1 MFCILGYMSSGSIMS
16 DGIYGG
22 SDSNSQTGILVCR
35 GWGGEMA
42 QLVKCLLFKHENLDL
57 IPNTNIKCLECL

>member
-1 MFCILGYMSSGSIMS
+1 MS

-22 SDSNSQTGILVCR
+22 SDSNSQTGILICR
-35 GWGGEMA
+35 GWGGEMT

>member
-1 MFCILGYMSSGSIMS
+1 MS

-22 SDSNSQTGILVCR
+22 SDRNSQTGILICR
-35 GWGGEMA
+35 GWGGEMT

-57 IPNTNIKCLECL
+57 IPTPT